1 MIEIHVYR
9 AIFPA
14 GRLTAKPES
23 PGPVETFQIWK
34 DGEVITAGITAEK
47 SEKPYELANEIG
59 ETFPGAR
66 KGFIELVIAPYPPQE
81 LGEIQKNSSLLL
93 SLRKDQIA
101 FLKKNFE
108 IAPYDENYPDEAY
121 PETGSV

>member
-1 MIEIHVYR
+1 MIEINVYR
-9 AIFPA
+9 AIFPK
-14 GRLTAKPES
+14 LTAVPES
-23 PGPVETFQIWK
+23 LSPAETFEIFRN
-34 DGEVITAGITAEK
+34 GEVIAAGITAEK
-47 SEKPYELANEIG
+47 SKEPYELGNEIG

-108 IAPYDENYPDEAY
+108 IKPYDEDYPDEEY